1 MFDSKSIIKAFKN
14 QEPIQTKALSWA
26 EFLNLLAGLEANN

>member
-14 QEPIQTKALSWA
+14 QEPIQTKALSWN
-26 EFLNLLAGLEANN
+26 EFLNLLADLKAKN

>member
-14 QEPIQTKALSWA
+14 QEKIQTKVLSWN
-26 EFLNLLAGLEANN
+26 EFLNLLAELKANK

>member
-14 QEPIQTKALSWA
+14 QEPIQTKALSWT
-26 EFLNLLAGLEANN
+26 EFLNLLAGLKANN